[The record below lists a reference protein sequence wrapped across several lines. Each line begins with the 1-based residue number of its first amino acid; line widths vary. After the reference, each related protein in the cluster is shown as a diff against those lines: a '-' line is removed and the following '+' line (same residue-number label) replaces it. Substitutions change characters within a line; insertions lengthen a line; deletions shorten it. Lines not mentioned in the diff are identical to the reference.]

1 MAETVH
7 EMHDTSPRIKPIQ
20 TSGLDVNTLRWFYNI
35 LRTDG
40 VQFYQELVGILQW
53 VVEIGRVGI
62 LLETS
67 LLFSH
72 LIYFP
77 RIISL
82 SHVRVVLKDV
92 PEA

>member
-1 MAETVH
+1 MTMAETV
-7 EMHDTSPRIKPIQ
+7 Q
-20 TSGLDVNTLRWFYNI
+20 TSGLDVNTMKWFYAI
-35 LRTDG
+35 LRSDG
-40 VQFYQELVGILQW
+40 VQCYQELVGILQW

-92 PEA
+92 SEA